1 MNKIIKTK
9 IDTSSEQYENKL
21 EFFLDDLRKIKN
33 PQIIEFGVRFGVS
46 TKKIIEICE
55 MNNGFLNAI
64 DVLDCSKVSNSKNWK
79 FHQCRDDNFEYL
91 DDVLPRN
98 VDLIYLDS
106 YHNANHIEKI
116 FYHYYDF
123 LKPNGFFIFDDIS
136 WIPYL
141 SNKKRNSFNCEIN
154 NLETFEKI
162 LQISS
167 SNEGLFKLYFSFEG
181 SGLCKII
188 KKSNL
193 PLNKPQKIKKRIH
206 TIKNFL
212 RKVFYYF
219 KSI

>member
-1 MNKIIKTK
+1 MNKIIKKK
-9 IDTSSEQYENKL
+9 IDTCSEQYENKL

-33 PQIIEFGVRFGVS
+33 PQIIEFGVRFGIS
-46 TKKIIEICE
+46 TKKIIKICE

-79 FHQCRDDNFEYL
+79 FHQCRDDDFEYL
-91 DDVLPRN
+91 DEVLPRN
-98 VDLIYLDS
+98 IDLIYLDS

-167 SNEGLFKLYFSFEG
+167 SNEDLFKLYFSFEG

-206 TIKNFL
+206 TIKNYL

>member
-1 MNKIIKTK
+1 MNKIFKKKENSPT
-9 IDTSSEQYENKL
+9 EQYENKL
-21 EFFLDDLRKIKN
+21 EFFLDDLRKIQK

-55 MNNGFLNAI
+55 RNNGFLNAI
-64 DVLDCSKVSNSKNWK
+64 DVLDCSKVSVSKNWK

-91 DDVLPRN
+91 DEVLPRN

-116 FYHYYDF
+116 FFHYYDF

-141 SNKKRNSFNCEIN
+141 QNKKRNNFNCEIN
-154 NLETFEKI
+154 NFETFERLMQI
-162 LQISS
+162 LS
-167 SNEGLFKLYFSFEG
+167 SNENLFKLYFSFVG

-193 PLNKPQKIKKRIH
+193 PLNKPQKIRKRVNS
-206 TIKNFL
+206 IKNYV
-212 RKVFYYF
+212 RKAYFFF
-219 KSI
+219 KSM

>member
-1 MNKIIKTK
+1 MNKIIKKK
-9 IDTSSEQYENKL
+9 IDTCSEQYENKL

-33 PQIIEFGVRFGVS
+33 PQIIEFGVRFGIS
-46 TKKIIEICE
+46 TKKIIKICE

-79 FHQCRDDNFEYL
+79 FHQCRDDDFEYL
-91 DDVLPRN
+91 DEVLPRN
-98 VDLIYLDS
+98 IDLIYLDS

-167 SNEGLFKLYFSFEG
+167 SNEDLFKLYFSFEG

-206 TIKNFL
+206 TIKNYL
-212 RKVFYYF
+212 RKVFYYY

>member
-1 MNKIIKTK
+1 MNKIIKKKTGS
-9 IDTSSEQYENKL
+9 SSEQYEEKL
-21 EFFLDDLRKIKN
+21 EFFLEDLRKITN
-33 PQIIEFGVRFGVS
+33 PQVIEFGIRFGIS

-55 MNNGFLNAI
+55 KNNGFLNAI

-116 FYHYYDF
+116 FFHYYDF
-123 LKPNGFFIFDDIS
+123 LKINGFFIFDDIS

-141 SNKKRNSFNCEIN
+141 RNKKRNNFNCEIN
-154 NLETFEKI
+154 NHETFDRLIQI
-162 LQISS
+162 LS
-167 SNEGLFKLYFSFEG
+167 SNENLINLYFSFEG
-181 SGLCKII
+181 SGLCKVI

-193 PLNKPQKIKKRIH
+193 PLNKPQKIRKRVNS
-206 TIKNFL
+206 IKNYI
-212 RKVFYYF
+212 RKAYF
-219 KSI
+219 FFSSK

>member
-1 MNKIIKTK
+1 MNKIIKK
-9 IDTSSEQYENKL
+9 ITGSSSEQYEEKL
-21 EFFLDDLRKIKN
+21 EFFLKDLRKITN

-46 TKKIIEICE
+46 TKKIIDICE

-79 FHQCRDDNFEYL
+79 FHQCRDDDFEYL
-91 DDVLPRN
+91 NEVLPRN
-98 VDLIYLDS
+98 IDLIYLDS

-167 SNEGLFKLYFSFEG
+167 SNEDLFKLYFSFEG

-206 TIKNFL
+206 TIKNYL

>member
-1 MNKIIKTK
+1 MKKK
-9 IDTSSEQYENKL
+9 IDTASEQYENKL

-46 TKKIIEICE
+46 TKKIIDICE

-79 FHQCRDDNFEYL
+79 FHQCRDDDFEYL
-91 DDVLPRN
+91 NKVLPRN
-98 VDLIYLDS
+98 IDLIYLDS

-167 SNEGLFKLYFSFEG
+167 SNEDLFKLYFSFEG

-193 PLNKPQKIKKRIH
+193 PLNKPQKIKKRTH
-206 TIKNFL
+206 TIKNYL